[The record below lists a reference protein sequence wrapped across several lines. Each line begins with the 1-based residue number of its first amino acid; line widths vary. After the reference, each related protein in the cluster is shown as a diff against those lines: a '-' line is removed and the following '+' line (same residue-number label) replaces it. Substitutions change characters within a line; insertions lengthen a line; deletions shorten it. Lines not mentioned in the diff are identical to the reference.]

1 MKLRTLLSFLAI
13 LMLVPSLSYAAE
25 RKMVIQ
31 VNSKDAVVQKMAL
44 NSAKNLKR
52 MIGKDAIDI
61 EIVVYG
67 PGLSLIE
74 SRGRAADK
82 VKILMADYDVKVSVC
97 NGALKAYAKRRG
109 GQELET
115 IKGVSRVPTGALR
128 ILELQEQGYAY
139 LRP

>member
-44 NSAKNLKR
+44 NSAKNLKK
-52 MIGKDAIDI
+52 MIGKDAIDV

-67 PGLSLIE
+67 PGLSLIK

-97 NGALKAYAKRRG
+97 NGSLKAYAKRHG
-109 GQELET
+109 GHELEI

>member
-1 MKLRTLLSFLAI
+1 MKIRTLLSLLIFLV
-13 LMLVPSLSYAAE
+13 LVPGLTYAAD

-31 VNSKDAVVQKMAL
+31 VNSKDPVTQKMAL
-44 NSAKNLKR
+44 NSAKNLKK

-61 EIVVYG
+61 EVVVYG
-67 PGLSLIE
+67 PGLSLID

-82 VKILMADYDVKVSVC
+82 VKTMMADYDVKVSVC
-97 NGALKAYAKRRG
+97 NGALKAYAKRHG
-109 GQELET
+109 GHELEI

>member
-1 MKLRTLLSFLAI
+1 MKIRTLLSLLTFL
-13 LMLVPSLSYAAE
+13 LLVPGLSYAAD

-31 VNSKDAVVQKMAL
+31 VNSKDPVTQKMAL
-44 NSAKNLKR
+44 NSAKNLKK
-52 MIGKDAIDI
+52 MLGKDAVDV
-61 EIVVYG
+61 EVVVYG

-82 VKILMADYDVKVSVC
+82 VKTLIADYDVKVSVC
-97 NGALKAYAKRRG
+97 NGALKAYAKRHG
-109 GQELET
+109 GHELEI

>member
-1 MKLRTLLSFLAI
+1 MKSRTLLSFLAI

-52 MIGKDAIDI
+52 MIGKDAIDV

-97 NGALKAYAKRRG
+97 NGALKAYAKRHG
-109 GQELET
+109 GQGLEI